1 MHPMRLG
8 FAQFTKVSHA
18 LVGVAYAI
26 GMTVAG
32 VAATALP
39 AAASAQA
46 LQGKPVSL
54 VVGFAPGGSNDIAA
68 RIVAPYLGEV
78 LGTTVVVE
86 NKTGASGML
95 AGAYVAKAAPDGHTM
110 LLSSLSPVIISPQSL
125 KEVPFHTPTDL
136 AGINIVGFTPEAIAV
151 GPTLPNVKTLA
162 DLIALSKE
170 RPITLSSSGTGGLP
184 HLTIELLTQ
193 ASKGK
198 FTHVPYKGGGPASV
212 DTVAG
217 HVDGIVMDL
226 PPLLGLIQDGRLR
239 ALALT
244 SEKRVDFLPNVPTA
258 QENLPNFA
266 VVNWLGIFAPAKTPK
281 AVIDEINAAIIKV
294 VARPD
299 VQEKLKKVAILPS
312 TMESPAAFQQFVVT
326 EYKRWGDVLKQA
338 KIELQ

>member
-8 FAQFTKVSHA
+8 FAQFTKVSQA

-32 VAATALP
+32 VAATVLP
-39 AAASAQA
+39 AVASAQA

-54 VVGFAPGGSNDIAA
+54 IVGFAPGGSNDIAA

-110 LLSSLSPVIISPQSL
+110 LLSSLSPVIISPQTL
-125 KEVPFHTPTDL
+125 KKVPFHTPTDL

-244 SEKRVDFLPNVPTA
+244 SDKRVDFLPDVPTA

-312 TMESPAAFQQFVVT
+312 TLESPAAFQQFVVA

-338 KIELQ
+338 KIELE

>member
-1 MHPMRLG
+1 MHPTRLG
-8 FAQFTKVSHA
+8 FAQFTKVRRA
-18 LVGVAYAI
+18 LVGAALVV
-26 GMTVAG
+26 GVCAG
-32 VAATALP
+32 AMSVSSTAG
-39 AAASAQA
+39 AQSLA
-46 LQGKPVSL
+46 GKPVSL
-54 VVGFAPGGSNDIAA
+54 IVGFAPGGSNDIAA
-68 RIVAPYLGEV
+68 RIVAPYLSEV

-95 AGAYVAKAAPDGHTM
+95 AGAYVAKATPDGHT
-110 LLSSLSPVIISPQSL
+110 LVLSSLSPVIISPQTL
-125 KEVPFHTPTDL
+125 KEVPFYTPTDL
-136 AGINIVGFTPEAIAV
+136 AAINIVGFTPEAIAI
-151 GPTLPNVKTLA
+151 GPTLPNVKTLG

-170 RPITLSSSGTGGLP
+170 RQITLPSSGTGGLP
-184 HLTIELLTQ
+184 HLTIELLIQ
-193 ASKGK
+193 ATNGK
-198 FTHVPYKGGGPASV
+198 ITHVPYKGGGPAAI

-244 SEKRVDFLPNVPTA
+244 SDKRVEFLPNVPTA

-281 AVIDEINAAIIKV
+281 PVIDEINAAIIKV

-299 VQEKLKKVAILPS
+299 VQQKLKNVAILPS
-312 TMESPAAFQQFVVT
+312 TMESPAAFQKFVVA

-338 KIELQ
+338 KIELE

>member
-8 FAQFTKVSHA
+8 FAQFTKVSQA

-32 VAATALP
+32 VAATVLP
-39 AAASAQA
+39 AVASAQA

-54 VVGFAPGGSNDIAA
+54 IVGFAPGGSNDIAA

-110 LLSSLSPVIISPQSL
+110 LLSSLSPVIISPQTL
-125 KEVPFHTPTDL
+125 KKVPFHTPTDL

-244 SEKRVDFLPNVPTA
+244 SDKRVDFLPDVPTA

-312 TMESPAAFQQFVVT
+312 TMESPAAFQQFVVA

-338 KIELQ
+338 KIELE

>member
-1 MHPMRLG
+1 MRLG
-8 FAQFTKVSHA
+8 FAQFTKVSQA

-32 VAATALP
+32 VAATVLP
-39 AAASAQA
+39 AVASAQA

-54 VVGFAPGGSNDIAA
+54 IVGFAPGGSNDIAA

-110 LLSSLSPVIISPQSL
+110 LLSSLSPVIISPQTL
-125 KEVPFHTPTDL
+125 KKVPFHTPTDL

-244 SEKRVDFLPNVPTA
+244 SDKRVDFLPDVPTA

-312 TMESPAAFQQFVVT
+312 TMESPAAFQQFVVA

-338 KIELQ
+338 KIELE